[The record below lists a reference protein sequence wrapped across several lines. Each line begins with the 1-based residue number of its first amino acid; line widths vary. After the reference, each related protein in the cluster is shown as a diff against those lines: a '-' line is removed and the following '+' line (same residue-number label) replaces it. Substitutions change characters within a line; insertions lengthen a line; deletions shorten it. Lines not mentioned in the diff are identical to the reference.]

1 MNMDAILD
9 NFIEFLSNQKG
20 YSEHTIKAYVRDV
33 QDFFNFYQEYLNVN
47 NLKIQSID
55 RTGIRHYLGKLF
67 EDGLSSATVSRK
79 LSSIKVLFKHLVNQ
93 DVLNTN
99 PAALIQSPKT
109 RKKIPEVLS
118 EKEITAI
125 LDNIETRDFYETRN
139 KAILE
144 LFYSTGV
151 RLSELVNI
159 NIRDIDFLKKEI
171 KIIGK
176 GAKERIVLL
185 GERAI
190 KTLQRYLK
198 FRQKKYNKEEGPL
211 FISNRKKRLSQSMIQ
226 VIVKKYLTSISEKT
240 HLSPHTLRHS
250 FATHLLDNGAELT
263 AVKELLGHESLS
275 TTQLYTHVK
284 MSKMKKLYNNA
295 HPHAD
300 KRST

>member
-1 MNMDAILD
+1 MDAILD
-9 NFIEFLSNQKG
+9 NFIDFLSNQKG

-33 QDFFNFYQEYLNVN
+33 DNFFDFYQEYLNVN
-47 NLKIQSID
+47 ELKIQSID

-93 DVLNTN
+93 NVIKTN

-118 EKEITAI
+118 EKEITSI
-125 LDNIETRDFYETRN
+125 LDNIETQDFYQIRN

-176 GAKERIVLL
+176 GDKERIVLL

-190 KTLQRYLK
+190 KTLQSYLK
-198 FRQKKYNKEEGPL
+198 FRQKEYNKEEGPL
-211 FISNRKKRLSQSMIQ
+211 FISNRKKRLSQSMVQ

-250 FATHLLDNGAELT
+250 FATHLLEDGVNVR
-263 AVKELLGHESLS
+263 AVQELLGH
-275 TTQLYTHVK
+275 
-284 MSKMKKLYNNA
+284 KKPGNN
-295 HPHAD
+295 HGIYP
-300 KRST
+300 RNE